1 MTENPKIIISNENP
15 GEPLRRPAA
24 EFVPDTRL
32 HVPVIIGTRPE
43 IEEKIKASVAIPLE
57 LQELLLKL
65 NSLSDA
71 NSTHFRVVA
80 HAFPHNGGFDFGGTI
95 SRIA

>member
-1 MTENPKIIISNENP
+1 MPAAPKIIEE
-15 GEPLRRPAA
+15 GTEQRPAA
-24 EFVPDTRL
+24 EFTSETRL
-32 HVPVIIGTRPE
+32 HLPPIIGTRAE
-43 IEEKIKASVAIPLE
+43 IEEKLKASVAMPLE

-71 NSTHFRVVA
+71 GSTHFRVVA
-80 HAFPHNGGFDFGGTI
+80 HVFPHNGGFDFGGTI